1 MSFGKNTPRVLGI
14 AFLFQAVA
22 SLLSETVSDSLIDLD
37 GISNSMINIS
47 NNTVTMQAGIVG
59 RLVTAIGIL
68 LLTVLLY
75 TTLKSQN
82 KVVARWAF
90 GLILTEVATF
100 AVIVM
105 SAFSLLFISQE
116 FATTGVSDPSYFVTF
131 GSLSYNAMEYASI
144 MNILFFSLGA
154 FLFYYLFLKSK
165 YIPKVFSVWGM
176 VSTFLALI
184 GILFALFGYGLNTIM
199 YLIAFLP
206 ILPLELAIGV
216 WLKLRDSDFRRR
228 VATSKRELKRE
239 SLNYG
244 RSFTV
249 TCRVN
254 KREDEFLKKVFL
266 SCEFHTMIVPFSCR

>member
-1 MSFGKNTPRVLGI
+1 
-14 AFLFQAVA
+14 
-22 SLLSETVSDSLIDLD
+22 
-37 GISNSMINIS
+37 
-47 NNTVTMQAGIVG
+47 
-59 RLVTAIGIL
+59 
-68 LLTVLLY
+68 
-75 TTLKSQN
+75 
-82 KVVARWAF
+82 
-90 GLILTEVATF
+90 
-100 AVIVM
+100 
-105 SAFSLLFISQE
+105 
-116 FATTGVSDPSYFVTF
+116 
-131 GSLSYNAMEYASI
+131 
-144 MNILFFSLGA
+144 
-154 FLFYYLFLKSK
+154 
-165 YIPKVFSVWGM
+165 M

>member
-1 MSFGKNTPRVLGI
+1 MSFGKNTPRILGI

-59 RLVTAIGIL
+59 ILVTAIGIL

-90 GLILTEVATF
+90 GLRLTEVATF

-116 FATTGVSDPSYFVTF
+116 FATT
-131 GSLSYNAMEYASI
+131 L
-144 MNILFFSLGA
+144 
-154 FLFYYLFLKSK
+154 
-165 YIPKVFSVWGM
+165 
-176 VSTFLALI
+176 
-184 GILFALFGYGLNTIM
+184 
-199 YLIAFLP
+199 
-206 ILPLELAIGV
+206 
-216 WLKLRDSDFRRR
+216 
-228 VATSKRELKRE
+228 
-239 SLNYG
+239 
-244 RSFTV
+244 
-249 TCRVN
+249 
-254 KREDEFLKKVFL
+254 EFLTPHIL
-266 SCEFHTMIVPFSCR
+266 